1 MGEGPERGR
10 VKIADMG
17 FARLF
22 NSPLKPLADLDPVVV
37 TFWYRAPE
45 LLLGARH
52 YTKAIDIWAIGC
64 IFAELL
70 TSEPIFHCRQED
82 IKTSNPYHH
91 DQLDRIFNV
100 MGFPAVLRERATAPA
115 DLLLRW
121 SEPTLACF
129 RQLSLLTLVTAE
141 SRVFSKVNEHRQY
154 KILSMCFTDKDWEDI
169 KKMPEHSTLMK
180 DFRRNTYTNCSLIK
194 YMEKH
199 KVKPDSKAFHLLQ
212 KLLTMDPIK
221 RITSEQAMQDPY
233 FLEDPLPTSD
243 VFAGCQIPYPKREFL
258 TEEEPD
264 DKGDKKNQ
272 QQQQGNNHTNGTGHP
287 GNQDSGHAQGP
298 PLKKVRV
305 VPPTTTSGGLIVTSD
320 YQRSNP
326 HAAYA
331 NPGPSTSQPQSSMGY
346 SATSQQPPQYS
357 HQAHR
362 Y

>member
-1 MGEGPERGR
+1 MHFLLERST
-10 VKIADMG
+10 
-17 FARLF
+17 LF
-22 NSPLKPLADLDPVVV
+22 SSFFFFLSFFLFIFSFLFLFLFFFSFSFK
-37 TFWYRAPE
+37 
-45 LLLGARH
+45 
-52 YTKAIDIWAIGC
+52 DIWAIGC

-100 MGFPAVLRERATAPA
+100 MGFPA
-115 DLLLRW
+115 
-121 SEPTLACF
+121 
-129 RQLSLLTLVTAE
+129 
-141 SRVFSKVNEHRQY
+141 
-154 KILSMCFTDKDWEDI
+154 DKDWEDI

-264 DKGDKKNQ
+264 EKGDKKTQ

-298 PLKKVRV
+298 PLKKSESCPSYHYLRWTHHDLRLSAFQSTCCLSQPWTKHITAPEQHGILSYLPAASTV
-305 VPPTTTSGGLIVTSD
+305 LTSD
-320 YQRSNP
+320 TSVLSCAGVCQCTVA
-326 HAAYA
+326 HAAGLA
-331 NPGPSTSQPQSSMGY
+331 AALAGTWCGPCECTVQPHLHNVQ
-346 SATSQQPPQYS
+346 
-357 HQAHR
+357 
-362 Y
+362 